1 MRDAVLQSNSI
12 KAYIS
17 LFHEGVLAN
26 LLESCLYHKTACD
39 GAEAGL

>member
-1 MRDAVLQSNSI
+1 MRQAVLESNSV

-17 LFHEGVLAN
+17 LFHEGVIAN

-39 GAEAGL
+39 GADNAL